1 MIFFLQISQSICLF
15 FCVRRKVPEGTIARI
30 TSTISNSIRANTS
43 TTSDQVGTPPNI
55 PPLSVFL
62 SSFLLCCSVGCVC
75 VCVFAHLSCRKKKI
89 TPSDLLV
96 WVFLRVLGSWRNQ
109 NGRRLAIDGFFYW
122 WWTGSHW
129 QVLSDDDVSDQRNR
143 SHSIAFR

>member
-1 MIFFLQISQSICLF
+1 MIFFSNKPIHLF
-15 FCVRRKVPEGTIARI
+15 
-30 TSTISNSIRANTS
+30 
-43 TTSDQVGTPPNI
+43 
-55 PPLSVFL
+55 VFL
-62 SSFLLCCSVGCVC
+62 CASKGAGGDHRSHYQHHQQQHQGQHQHYQRPGRNSAQHSASFCFSLFLFALLFCWMCVC